1 MKRLLRSLNSPL
13 DFVWIRCPHQA
24 LRVRLSLGERIEV
37 RVLKRFV
44 RAILSIL
51 IVLLLGC
58 ESARYAPP
66 PVTAQMA
73 KTGDV
78 RHGTNPSDWRIDLAK
93 LREGRTLFVSR
104 CIECHALPS
113 VAQHTAA
120 QWPRLIDEM
129 ADRANLNTSERNAL
143 VAYIVAARSQR

>member
-13 DFVWIRCPHQA
+13 DFVWIRCPRQA
-24 LRVRLSLGERIEV
+24 LRVRPGIATGRSAERIEV
-37 RVLKRFV
+37 KVLKRFV

-78 RHGTNPSDWRIDLAK
+78 DLAK

-113 VAQHTAA
+113 VAQHTAG

>member
-58 ESARYAPP
+58 ESTRYAPP

-78 RHGTNPSDWRIDLAK
+78 DLAK
-93 LREGRTLFVSR
+93 LREGRTLYVSR